1 VPPGEHANVNVS
13 PSLPFSDVA
22 FASQLVG
29 FLSPAEGGG
38 DGAVFELSAEVL
50 MLPPP
55 LLPAALFSFLGFEQP
70 ALLNTIAA
78 NTSTRQPPMILR
90 SGVNWYDGLKVSA
103 PFVLPG

>member
-1 VPPGEHANVNVS
+1 
-13 PSLPFSDVA
+13 LPFSDVA
-22 FASQLVG
+22 FASQVVG
-29 FLSPAEGGG
+29 FPSPAEDGG

-55 LLPAALFSFLGFEQP
+55 LVPTALFSFFGFEQP

-78 NTSTRQPPMILR
+78 NTSAREPPMILR
-90 SGVNWYDGLKVSA
+90 SGVSWYDGLTVTA